1 MYLWLLVELSICR
14 LVWTKDLD
22 CSDIRELLPKVEV
35 DKQSTVGTEFEH
47 VVITVE
53 TEDEVPAEF

>member
-1 MYLWLLVELSICR
+1 MLY
-14 LVWTKDLD
+14 

-35 DKQSTVGTEFEH
+35 DKQSTVGTESEY

-53 TEDEVPAEF
+53 TEDEVLAEF